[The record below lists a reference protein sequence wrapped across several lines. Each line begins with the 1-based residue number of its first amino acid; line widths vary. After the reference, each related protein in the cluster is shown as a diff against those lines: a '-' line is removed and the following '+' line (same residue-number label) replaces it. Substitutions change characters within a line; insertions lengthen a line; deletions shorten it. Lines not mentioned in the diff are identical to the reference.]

1 MSQPVPPSSGNPF
14 AGGDQFAP
22 APPPAPV
29 RNNFGLGLA
38 AGLGA
43 AVVGALAYGGVM
55 RALASE
61 DGSYTEIGYAALAV
75 GALVGFALGKVG
87 GRNPILPFIG
97 VPLALVAVFFGQLF
111 GFALMISWWSDAAP
125 DPMTV
130 TEILTSNL
138 GDLIEGWKEE
148 AEAMTYVFLGISGFA
163 GYAVT
168 KKVAA

>member
-111 GFALMISWWSDAAP
+111 GFALMIRGRARP
-125 DPMTV
+125 DDRHRDPDV
-130 TEILTSNL
+130 EPRRPDRRLEGRGGGHDLRLPRHLGLRGLRRHQEGRGLTP
-138 GDLIEGWKEE
+138 
-148 AEAMTYVFLGISGFA
+148 
-163 GYAVT
+163 
-168 KKVAA
+168 

>member
-1 MSQPVPPSSGNPF
+1 MSQPVPPPSGNPF

-29 RNNFGLGLA
+29 RNNLGLGLA
-38 AGLGA
+38 AGLAA

-55 RALASE
+55 RALANE

-87 GRNPILPFIG
+87 GRNPILPLIG
-97 VPLALVAVFFGQLF
+97 VPLALVAVFCGQLF
-111 GFALMISWWSDAAP
+111 GFALMISWWSEATP
-125 DPMTV
+125 DPLTV

-148 AEAMTYVFLGISGFA
+148 AEAMTYLFLGISGVA
-163 GYAVT
+163 GYTIT
-168 KKVAA
+168 KKVAG